1 MADNSSNN
9 KRIAKNTIY
18 LYLRMFVTM
27 AVGLFTSRIV
37 LQTLG
42 IEDYG
47 VYNIVGGVVVLFSF
61 ISNALRN
68 ATQRY
73 LSYELGKSENA
84 DVNKVFN
91 MSIQCHV
98 LICIIILVLAETV
111 GLWFTTTQLNIP
123 EGREIAV
130 QYVYQFTVITFVIH
144 VMQVPYNSAI
154 IAYERMSFYAIVS
167 IVEAVLKLVLVSLL
181 IFLPWDALILYSILV
196 AFSAL
201 VVISAYAVY
210 CYRCIKLDGYRMVK
224 DKDLFKGLTSFSVWS
239 MMNGC
244 ATLFAQQGGNYFINV
259 FSGVAANA
267 AFGIANQVSSLI
279 YGFVSNF
286 QSAFQPQIVKQF
298 ASKQREELNTLLY
311 RTSSLSYYLL
321 LIISI
326 PFAFEADYM
335 LQLWLG
341 IVPENAS
348 LFCILLLIYFLLDSM
363 QAPLWMLIYG
373 TGEIK
378 NYTIITGLF
387 TLANLP
393 FAWLLLHFGFPIYSI
408 FIVRIILNIF
418 CSAYRLIYVNRH
430 IQFPSIN
437 YLVTVGLRALIVMVS
452 SLLLTYGIANIGLH
466 PLVVIILSMIITAA
480 IILLLGL
487 SKNDKTIV
495 KQLIINKI
503 RR

>member
-1 MADNSSNN
+1 MSDNSSNN

-42 IEDYG
+42 IDDYG
-47 VYNIVGGVVVLFSF
+47 IYNIVGGVVVLFSF

-73 LSYELGKSENA
+73 LSYELGKSEHA

-98 LICIIILVLAETV
+98 LICLSLLVLAETI

-123 EGREIAV
+123 EGRELAV

-144 VMQVPYNSAI
+144 VMQVPFNSAI
-154 IAYERMSFYAIVS
+154 IAYERMSFYAVVS
-167 IVEAVLKLVLVSLL
+167 IVEAVLKLLLVYLL
-181 IFLPWDALILYSILV
+181 FFLPWDKLILYSILV
-196 AFSAL
+196 TLSAL
-201 VVISAYAVY
+201 IVISVYVIY
-210 CYRCIKLDGYRMVK
+210 CYRCIKLARYKIVK
-224 DKDLFKGLTSFSVWS
+224 DKDLFKGLTSFSGWS
-239 MMNGC
+239 MINGC
-244 ATLFAQQGGNYFINV
+244 ANLFAQQGANYFINV

-286 QSAFQPQIVKQF
+286 QSAFQPQIVKQL
-298 ASKQREELNTLLY
+298 ASKQRDELNTLIY

-321 LIISI
+321 LIVSI
-326 PFAFEADYM
+326 PFAFEADYL

-341 IVPENAS
+341 VVPENAS
-348 LFCILLLIYFLLDSM
+348 LFCVLLLIYFLLDSM

-378 NYTIITGLF
+378 SYTIITGLF
-387 TLANLP
+387 TLANIPL
-393 FAWLLLHFGFPIYSI
+393 AWLLLHLDFSLYSI
-408 FIVRIILNIF
+408 FIVRIMLNIF
-418 CSAYRLIYVNRH
+418 CCVYRLVYVNRR
-430 IQFPSIN
+430 IQFPSMN
-437 YLVTVGLRALIVMVS
+437 YLVTVCLRALVVS
-452 SLLLTYGIANIGLH
+452 ILSLLLTYGIVRIGFH
-466 PLVVIILSMIITAA
+466 PLYIIILSMIITV
-480 IILLLGL
+480 ILILLLGL
-487 SKNDKTIV
+487 SKNDKKNI

-503 RR
+503 K

>member
-1 MADNSSNN
+1 MSDNSSNN

-42 IEDYG
+42 IDDYG

-73 LSYELGKSENA
+73 LSYELGKSEDA

-98 LICIIILVLAETV
+98 LICLTLLILAETI

-130 QYVYQFTVITFVIH
+130 QYVYQFTVITFIIH
-144 VMQVPYNSAI
+144 VMQVPFNSAI

-167 IVEAVLKLVLVSLL
+167 IVEAVLKLMLVYLL
-181 IFLPWDALILYSILV
+181 VFLPWDKLILYSILV

-201 VVISAYAVY
+201 VVFISYALY
-210 CYRCIKLDGYRMVK
+210 CYKYIKLDKFRIVK
-224 DKDLFKGLTSFSVWS
+224 DKELFKGLTSFSGWS

-244 ATLFAQQGGNYFINV
+244 ATLFAQQGGNYFINI

-279 YGFVSNF
+279 YSFVSNF
-286 QSAFQPQIVKQF
+286 QSAFQPQIVKQL
-298 ASKQREELNTLLY
+298 ASNQKEILNTLLY

-326 PFAFEADYM
+326 PFAFEADYL

-348 LFCILLLIYFLLDSM
+348 LFCILLLIYFLLDSI

-378 NYTIITGLF
+378 SYTIVTGLF

-393 FAWLLLHFGFPIYSI
+393 FAWMLLFLGFPLYSI
-408 FIVRIILNIF
+408 FVVRIVLNVCCCI
-418 CSAYRLIYVNRH
+418 YRMVYVNRK
-430 IQFPSIN
+430 IEFPSLD
-437 YLVTVGLRALIVMVS
+437 YLLTVCLRALVVTGI
-452 SLLLTYGIANIGLH
+452 SLVLTYGVACIGLH
-466 PLVVIILSMIITAA
+466 PLI
-480 IILLLGL
+480 IILLSVIITSIIILLIGL
-487 SKNDKTIV
+487 SKDDKMMA